1 MPDRND
7 ADWEQGAG
15 TSRNRRR
22 KAIFVF
28 DLSGYS
34 SRLPSR
40 KVNAWAKQISRDVAH
55 DLASCKPAS
64 KIARM
69 AEGSTHEFD
78 DWQLTPEGAAIHPAE
93 ETAVVADLHL
103 GYEWARGAAGDC
115 VIAHSLEETLTRLA
129 LVLSRVAVTRLVV
142 AGDFVESSRPCG
154 HTREDV
160 RRLREWLDGRGV
172 SLLVLEGNHD
182 RSLARFLS
190 NQPRPLEAMPQT
202 CKVAS
207 WTIGHG
213 HVPIRARAPSRGT
226 ITQSFESA
234 GPPRPVFW
242 LGRAKSSCRRSH
254 PMPQAVTLP
263 RRPCLR
269 TGWQPLLFAVSPAPV
284 PNSLTLAR

>member
-160 RRLREWLDGRGV
+160 RRLREWLDGGV

-213 HVPIRARAPSRGT
+213 HVPNLRPRTVSGHHHPVLRVGRTAASCFLVGPRQNRL
-226 ITQSFESA
+226 A
-234 GPPRPVFW
+234 GV
-242 LGRAKSSCRRSH
+242 LIQCRR
-254 PMPQAVTLP
+254 L
-263 RRPCLR
+263 
-269 TGWQPLLFAVSPAPV
+269 
-284 PNSLTLAR
+284 